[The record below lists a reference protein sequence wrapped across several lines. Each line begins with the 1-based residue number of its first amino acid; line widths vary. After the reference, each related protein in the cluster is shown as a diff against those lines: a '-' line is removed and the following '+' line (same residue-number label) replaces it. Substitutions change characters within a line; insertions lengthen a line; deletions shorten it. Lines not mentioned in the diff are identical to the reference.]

1 MIFILASNLHVFS
14 QSRGFE
20 EIPACRESVQGCL
33 LLFGGCW
40 AFVCVSVSPG
50 HCRGLEPSSLE
61 LSGLECCS

>member
-40 AFVCVSVSPG
+40 AVVCVSVSPG
-50 HCRGLEPSSLE
+50 TVG
-61 LSGLECCS
+61 SGMLLLIFQLLVFL